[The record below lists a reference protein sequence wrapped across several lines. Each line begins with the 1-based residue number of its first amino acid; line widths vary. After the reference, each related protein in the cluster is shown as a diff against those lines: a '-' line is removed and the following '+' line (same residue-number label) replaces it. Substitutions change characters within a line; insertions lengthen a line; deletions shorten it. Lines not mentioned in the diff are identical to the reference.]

1 MKYFI
6 VENGQQAGPFEP
18 DELLLHGLT
27 PSSLV
32 WCQGMADCTVASQVP
47 ELMAL
52 LDRQRFAPGDTGT
65 QMMPQNSTTRQPYAQ
80 PQYYPDNT
88 VYPQGVL
95 TKTWYT
101 ESLIVTILAA
111 LCCCNPIGL
120 LTGIYAI
127 VKANGAKKKAMAGD
141 YTGSTSDADTAKVWV
156 IITAVIIVAWILFLF
171 FKIFFNP
178 GFLQQIQEGAVGSL
192 YSEG

>member
-6 VENGQQAGPFEP
+6 VENGQQAGPFDP
-18 DELLLHGLT
+18 DELLLHGLA

-32 WCQGMADCTVASQVP
+32 WCQGLADWTVASQVP

-52 LDRQRFAPGDTGT
+52 IDGQRFAPGDTGT
-65 QMMPQNSTTRQPYAQ
+65 QIMPRNSTTRQPYAQ

-88 VYPQGVL
+88 VYPQQVQ
-95 TKTWYT
+95 TKTWFT

-127 VKANGAKKKAMAGD
+127 VKANGAKNKAMAGD
-141 YTGSTSDADTAKVWV
+141 YTGSASDAGTAKVWV
-156 IITAVIIVAWILFLF
+156 IITAVIIVAWILFI
-171 FKIFFNP
+171 IFNVLLNP
-178 GFLQQIQEGAVGSL
+178 SFLQHIQEGAVGSL
-192 YSEG
+192 YSE

>member
-6 VENGQQAGPFEP
+6 VENGQQAGPFDP

-32 WCQGMADCTVASQVP
+32 WCQGMADWIVASRVP

-52 LDRQRFAPGDTGT
+52 LDRQRFTPGGSDT
-65 QMMPQNSTTRQPYAQ
+65 QIMPQKSTTHQPYAQ

-88 VYPQGVL
+88 VYPQQIQ
-95 TKTWYT
+95 TKTWLT
-101 ESLIVTILAA
+101 ESMIVTILAA

-127 VKANGAKKKAMAGD
+127 VKAKGAKNKAMVGD
-141 YTGSTSDADTAKVWV
+141 SLGSASDANVAKVWV
-156 IITAVIIVAWILFLF
+156 IITACIIVAWILFI
-171 FKIFFNP
+171 IFNVILNP
-178 GFLQQIQEGAVGSL
+178 SFLQHIQEGAVGSV
-192 YSEG
+192 YSN